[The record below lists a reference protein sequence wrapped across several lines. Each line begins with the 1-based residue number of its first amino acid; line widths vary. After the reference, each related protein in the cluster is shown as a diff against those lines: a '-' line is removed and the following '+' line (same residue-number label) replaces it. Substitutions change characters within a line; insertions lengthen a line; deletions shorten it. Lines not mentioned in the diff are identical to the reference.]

1 MAALAVLAFIVLGPA
16 FLLVCTRLALGPRA
30 AHTAWRM
37 FLRWAYVAVLIPYGA
52 MMLWWAKVDGVA
64 ETDTGVAFGIALM
77 LLLLL
82 LTSAAA
88 SWITAGFLR
97 VAR

>member
-1 MAALAVLAFIVLGPA
+1 MAAIAILALIVLGPA
-16 FLLVCTRLALGPRA
+16 FLLVCTRLVLGTRTA
-30 AHTAWRM
+30 RTAWRA
-37 FLRWAYVAVLIPYGA
+37 FLRWAYVAVLAPYGA
-52 MMLWWAKVDGVA
+52 GLLWWAKVDGVA

-88 SWITAGFLR
+88 SWVTAGLLK
-97 VAR
+97 AAG